1 MTRNSGSDRQIFD
14 FLARKAG
21 HGSPDYLDDILSLTA
36 RSRQRPAWTSIER
49 WLPLDISAHRSV
61 IGRRTPVRS
70 IAVLVVVALLIA
82 ALVAVAA
89 GTRRP
94 TVQPFGLARDGALVS
109 SHDGD
114 IFAVDPVTHAER
126 AIITDPH
133 DDFGLTFS
141 RDGTKFMFLRV
152 ASGGC
157 EPNCALIL
165 AVANADGSD
174 VRELSPAVDGL
185 DWQDWSPDG
194 RQIAFLSRVNG
205 VNGDGLI
212 NVVNVDGTGLK
223 TLAVGR
229 PAHEISWLPP
239 DGREIVFRGE
249 QLHDTDPLSGIFAVH
264 PDGTDLRPISTT
276 PALDKNDYQEVAVSP
291 DGTQVATTRSV
302 PDQGGRIQLIDL
314 RTGHDRLLPA
324 APDAVAQQGAVFSPD
339 GLEVVY
345 LRWYADTTSTLV
357 VAPTD
362 GSGPGVSIGPRR
374 GFGSDGPYINNYAF
388 TPDGKAVIANDGQD
402 KVTRLLPIDGSAS
415 SILST
420 GELAFAAY
428 QRVAP

>member
-1 MTRNSGSDRQIFD
+1 MTGNRSSDRQISD
-14 FLARKAG
+14 FLARQAG
-21 HGSPDYLDDILSLTA
+21 HGSPDYLDDILSRTA
-36 RSRQRPAWTSIER
+36 RSRQRPAWSSFER

-61 IGRRTPVRS
+61 IGRRMPLRS
-70 IAVLVVVALLIA
+70 IAVLVVLALLVA

-152 ASGGC
+152 ATGDCGPDC
-157 EPNCALIL
+157 GLIL

-205 VNGDGLI
+205 DGQI
-212 NVVNVDGTGLK
+212 NVVNVDGTGLR
-223 TLAVGR
+223 TLDVGR

-239 DGREIVFRGE
+239 DGHELVFRGE
-249 QLHDTDPLSGIFAVH
+249 QLHATDPPSGIFAVR
-264 PDGTDLRPISTT
+264 PDGKGLREISTT

-291 DGTQVATTRSV
+291 DGRLVATTRTA
-302 PDQGGRIQLIDL
+302 PDQFSQIHLMDL
-314 RTGHDRLLPA
+314 QTGDDRALPA
-324 APDAVAQQGAVFSPD
+324 SADATSQTGAVFSPD
-339 GLEVVY
+339 GLKVVY
-345 LRWYADTTSTLV
+345 LRWNAGATNQLV
-357 VAPTD
+357 VAPSD
-362 GSGPGVSIGPRR
+362 GSGTGVAVGPVR
-374 GFGSDGPYINNYAF
+374 GFGSDGQYINNYVF
-388 TPDGKAVIANDGQD
+388 TPDGKAVIANDDLD